1 MELMK
6 KMNISMALA
15 WLITGMVFFCSCSG
29 SDYINA
35 IPANSSALI
44 SIDMQKMAESNPQA
58 SKTGVLKSL
67 LHVEDVTDCGIDV
80 SEKCISLRLLMG
92 TWDFVQRFLMLP
104 IWKIG

>member
-15 WLITGMVFFCSCSG
+15 WLIMGMVFFCSCSG

-35 IPANSSALI
+35 IPANSSAVI
-44 SIDMQKMAESNPQA
+44 SIDMQKMAENNPQV
-58 SKTGVLKSL
+58 SRTGVLKSL
-67 LHVEDVTDCGIDV
+67 
-80 SEKCISLRLLMG
+80 KNCISLKLLMV
-92 TWDFVQRFLMLP
+92 TWGFVQRSLMQL

>member
-15 WLITGMVFFCSCSG
+15 CLIMGMVFFCSCSG
-29 SDYINA
+29 SDYINT
-35 IPANSSALI
+35 IPASSSALI

-67 LHVEDVTDCGIDV
+67 LHVDDVAECGIDV
-80 SEKCISLRLLMG
+80 SEKMYLFETADGNLGLCA
-92 TWDFVQRFLMLP
+92 
-104 IWKIG
+104 KEIGRAHV